1 MPFCRGFESHRR
13 SESVIRATLIL
24 VACNVSRVMV
34 CVRVA
39 AESSCVAWGAGDQC
53 GVAGSEREK
62 GVRAP
67 FLGWGEWGG
76 VCGAGPGPFW
86 GGVGGGSDPR
96 LLRHRGGGGGGSQGV
111 GAVLSGPD
119 RIGRPRTTHVGGC
132 LSTASSRRD
141 LYTTPARPRVGGVSG
156 STSRRQTWSTTSSR
170 PNSISLYCTGP
181 LWAVQTAASPL
192 GGTEPRECS

>member
-34 CVRVA
+34 RVRVA
-39 AESSCVAWGAGDQC
+39 AESSCVSWGAGDQC

-76 VCGAGPGPFW
+76 EGAH
-86 GGVGGGSDPR
+86 VTLLHTPR
-96 LLRHRGGGGGGSQGV
+96 IHIRKQTSCIMTRPTAT
-111 GAVLSGPD
+111 AV
-119 RIGRPRTTHVGGC
+119 
-132 LSTASSRRD
+132 
-141 LYTTPARPRVGGVSG
+141 
-156 STSRRQTWSTTSSR
+156 
-170 PNSISLYCTGP
+170 
-181 LWAVQTAASPL
+181 
-192 GGTEPRECS
+192 